1 MWKSANSPHNN
12 HILKQKSWVRM
23 SHVFEFFFPKKQDPH
38 RRPWRNVSIRDIVIS
53 STVRSI
59 DHCSASAL
67 LSPPSRARR
76 WRFFFFFNRWQNS
89 QRDGFAFCSFLS
101 VSLCLCLLF
110 SFLPSSLFF
119 LPLSWKSREIKESEG
134 RGLVHVSGRLCSLSP
149 FISLVWGLWLWNS
162 LSLSRAG

>member
-1 MWKSANSPHNN
+1 MKHA
-12 HILKQKSWVRM
+12 LEG
-23 SHVFEFFFPKKQDPH
+23 VFTKQDPH

-53 STVRSI
+53 STVRPI

-89 QRDGFAFCSFLS
+89 QHDGFAFRSFLS
-101 VSLCLCLLF
+101 VFLCLRSLFLSYYLPFLF
-110 SFLPSSLFF
+110 SV
-119 LPLSWKSREIKESEG
+119 SWKRREIKESEG
-134 RGLVHVSGRLCSLSP
+134 KGLVHMSDRLCSLSP

-162 LSLSRAG
+162 LSLSRAGQLFKSCKPTLCVEMTLHWWH